1 MLTVSPTPWGFVQI
15 YGNREPRDAPGE
27 KGHTHTPWVWVLG
40 SAANGLLKIQ
50 PLSPDGP
57 GKNPP
62 GAGGAARC
70 GAVRFAFLRV
80 EWMKTFTYILFKEAT
95 KMANSMTYKTYTAK
109 RMENMRACDG
119 KNYKFTA
126 DWSKPQSKTVCQSA
140 LKSISDKLS
149 RIAKQKTWGSK
160 EDTPALI
167 AELISLLPNA
177 QLGSDDMQNSFL
189 CYQTERYFLRIWW
202 RGTAEEREKVVPKTK
217 APAKKTTAKK
227 TETAAP
233 APAKKAPAK
242 KASKK
247 TGKTVTVKTEVVED
261 QIEPEVITVDAPT
274 KAIGQ
279 VMDTLVQLLT
289 EELTNEQK
297 QKFVSALTIALQQS
311 F

>member
-1 MLTVSPTPWGFVQI
+1 
-15 YGNREPRDAPGE
+15 
-27 KGHTHTPWVWVLG
+27 
-40 SAANGLLKIQ
+40 
-50 PLSPDGP
+50 
-57 GKNPP
+57 
-62 GAGGAARC
+62 
-70 GAVRFAFLRV
+70 
-80 EWMKTFTYILFKEAT
+80 
-95 KMANSMTYKTYTAK
+95 
-109 RMENMRACDG
+109 
-119 KNYKFTA
+119 
-126 DWSKPQSKTVCQSA
+126 
-140 LKSISDKLS
+140 
-149 RIAKQKTWGSK
+149 
-160 EDTPALI
+160 
-167 AELISLLPNA
+167 
-177 QLGSDDMQNSFL
+177 MQNSFL

-227 TETAAP
+227 TTSKKTETTAP
-233 APAKKAPAK
+233 APEAKAPAK

>member
-1 MLTVSPTPWGFVQI
+1 
-15 YGNREPRDAPGE
+15 
-27 KGHTHTPWVWVLG
+27 
-40 SAANGLLKIQ
+40 
-50 PLSPDGP
+50 
-57 GKNPP
+57 
-62 GAGGAARC
+62 
-70 GAVRFAFLRV
+70 
-80 EWMKTFTYILFKEAT
+80 
-95 KMANSMTYKTYTAK
+95 MANSMTYKTYTAK

-149 RIAKQKTWGSK
+149 LIAKQKTWGSK

-167 AELISLLPNA
+167 AELISLLPTA
-177 QLGSDDMQNSFL
+177 QLGSDEMQNSFL

-233 APAKKAPAK
+233 APAKKA
-242 KASKK
+242 SKK

-279 VMDTLVQLLT
+279 VMETLVQLLT
-289 EELTNEQK
+289 EELTDEQK
-297 QKFVSALTIALQQS
+297 QKFVSALAIALQQS